1 MRVLQILPE
10 LRVGGVETGTVDFAK
25 YLRENGHHAV
35 VVSHGGPLVQEL
47 AVAGVTHY
55 ALPVHKKN
63 IFIILNCIKSL
74 RDIILTEKIDI
85 VHARSRVP
93 AWIAFFACR
102 KTPAEFI
109 TTCHGYYSKHMFSK
123 IMGWSKLIIV
133 PSQVIG
139 RHMVDDF
146 KVAAENVRCIPR
158 SVDLQR
164 FAPALRGRSPS
175 QANPVISIVGRI
187 TPLKGHVHFLRAMAT
202 VVRKMPQVKIWIIGD
217 APVGKEAYREELQV
231 LVRRLGLSD
240 SVDFL
245 GTRQDVPQLLAKTDL
260 LVLSTIVPEA
270 FGRVILE
277 AQAVGVPVVATSVGG
292 VVEIIDQEKTG
303 LLVMPKDSDAMAEA
317 CLRILSDKKLAQQI
331 IVGARQKLETQFTL
345 RHMAESTIK
354 VYEELLRSL
363 RILVI
368 KISSVGD
375 VILITA
381 SLKALRQKFP
391 QARICV
397 LVGEASRKILSRC
410 PYVDELIVV
419 DFKKRDRGI
428 KGLWQLGRKLS
439 HYKFDKV
446 IDLQNNNR
454 SHWLSFLS
462 FPKESYGFKRGR
474 FGFLLTHPVKQINPN
489 LPPVE
494 HQYQILNLLGLN
506 YNSENL
512 LELWPS
518 AKESESALRLLESEW
533 VGAKTNV
540 VGVNIAASQRWP
552 TKNWP
557 VEYIARLCDILAAK
571 NIRVLVTG
579 MEKDRNMAKQLSLLT
594 KTKPAILIGKTELM
608 ELAAVI
614 KHCKVF
620 ISPDSAPLHIAA
632 AMNVPLIALFGPT
645 SSQRHRPPAKTA
657 VIMEKKPPCAP
668 CYSTQCKVKTH
679 LCMRDITPEEIAER
693 VYQLINL

>member
-1 MRVLQILPE
+1 MPE

-25 YLRENGHHAV
+25 YLREKGHHAV
-35 VVSHGGPLVQEL
+35 VVSNGGVLVQEL
-47 AVAGVTHY
+47 AIAGVTHY
-55 ALPVHKKN
+55 TLPVHKKSLRS
-63 IFIILNCIKSL
+63 ILSCIKSL

-102 KTPAEFI
+102 KTPAEFL
-109 TTCHGYYSKHMFSK
+109 TTCHGYYSKHLFSAV
-123 IMGWSKLIIV
+123 MGYSKLIIV

-146 KVAAENVRCIPR
+146 KVPAQNIRCIPR

-164 FAPALRGRSPS
+164 FNTLREEKSKNA
-175 QANPVISIVGRI
+175 QPVISIVGRI
-187 TPLKGHVHFLRAMAT
+187 TPLKGHIYFLRAMAQ
-202 VVRKMPQVKIWIIGD
+202 VLRKMPQAKVWVIGD
-217 APVGKEAYREELQV
+217 APPGKETYREELQV

-240 SVDFL
+240 CVEFL

-260 LVLSTIVPEA
+260 LVMSSIVPEA

-292 VVEIIDQEKTG
+292 VVEIIDHEKTG
-303 LLVMPKDSDAMAEA
+303 LLVLPKDSEAIAQA
-317 CLRILSDKKLAQQI
+317 CLRILTDKKFARQLVVQ
-331 IVGARQKLETQFTL
+331 ARQKLESKFTL
-345 RHMAESTIK
+345 RHMADSTIE
-354 VYEELLRSL
+354 VYQELLKSL

-397 LVGEASRKILSRC
+397 LVGEASRKVLQRC

-419 DFKKRDRGI
+419 DFKERDRGVRR
-428 KGLWQLGRKLS
+428 LWQLGRKLLQ
-439 HYKFDKV
+439 YKFDKI
-446 IDLQNNNR
+446 IDLQNNTR
-454 SHWLSFLS
+454 SHILSFLS
-462 FPKESYGFKRGR
+462 FPKESFGFKRGR
-474 FGFLLTHPVKQINPN
+474 FGFLLTHPVVKINNN

-494 HQYQILNLLGLN
+494 HQFQILNQLGLT
-506 YNSENL
+506 YAKDNL

-518 AKESESALRLLESEW
+518 AKETENAMRLLESEW
-533 VGAKTNV
+533 VGSNTTAI
-540 VGVNIAASQRWP
+540 GINIAASLRWT

-557 VEYIARLCDILAAK
+557 IEFIARLCDILAAK
-571 NIRVLVTG
+571 NIRVIVTG
-579 MEKDRNMAKQLSLLT
+579 IDKDKELAKKLSTLT
-594 KTKPAILIGKTELM
+594 KTKPAILIGKTDLM

-614 KHCKVF
+614 KQCKVF

-632 AMNVPLIALFGPT
+632 AMRVPVIALFGPT
-645 SSQRHRPPAKTA
+645 ASARHMPPAKTA
-657 VIMEKKPPCAP
+657 IIMEKKPPCAP

-679 LCMRDITPEEIAER
+679 ICMRDITPEQIAAEI
-693 VYQLINL
+693 YKIIDL

>member
-25 YLRENGHHAV
+25 YLREKGHHAV
-35 VVSHGGPLVQEL
+35 VVSNGGPLVQEL
-47 AVAGVTHY
+47 AIAGVTHY
-55 ALPVHKKN
+55 TLPVHKKSLRS
-63 IFIILNCIKSL
+63 ILSCIKSL
-74 RDIILTEKIDI
+74 RDIILTDKIDI

-102 KTPAEFI
+102 KTPAEFL
-109 TTCHGYYSKHMFSK
+109 TTCHGYYSKHLFSAV
-123 IMGWSKLIIV
+123 MGYSKLIIV

-146 KVAAENVRCIPR
+146 KVPAQNVRCIPR

-164 FAPALRGRSPS
+164 FNTSREEKSKNT
-175 QANPVISIVGRI
+175 QPVISIVGRI
-187 TPLKGHVHFLRAMAT
+187 TPLKGHMYFLRAMAQ
-202 VVRKMPQVKIWIIGD
+202 VLRKMPQVKVWVIGD
-217 APVGKEAYREELQV
+217 APLGKETYREELQV

-240 SVDFL
+240 CVEFL
-245 GTRQDVPQLLAKTDL
+245 GTRQDVAQLLAKTDL
-260 LVLSTIVPEA
+260 LVMSSIVPEA

-292 VVEIIDQEKTG
+292 VVEIIDHEKTG
-303 LLVMPKDSDAMAEA
+303 LLVLPKDSEAIADA
-317 CLRILSDKKLAQQI
+317 CLRILSDKKFARQLV
-331 IVGARQKLETQFTL
+331 VGARQKLESKFTL
-345 RHMAESTIK
+345 RHMADSTIE
-354 VYEELLRSL
+354 VYQELLRSL

-397 LVGEASRKILSRC
+397 LVGEASRKVLQRC

-419 DFKKRDRGI
+419 DFKDRDRGVRR
-428 KGLWQLGRKLS
+428 LWQLGRKLLQ
-439 HYKFDKV
+439 YKFDKV
-446 IDLQNNNR
+446 IDLQNNTC
-454 SHWLSFLS
+454 SHILSFLS
-462 FPKESYGFKRGR
+462 FPKESFGFKRGR
-474 FGFLLTHPVKQINPN
+474 FGFLLTHPVLKINNN
-489 LPPVE
+489 LPPIE
-494 HQYQILNLLGLN
+494 HQFQILNQLGLT
-506 YNSENL
+506 YSPDNL

-518 AKESESALRLLESEW
+518 AKETENAMRLLESEW
-533 VGAKTNV
+533 VGTNTNA
-540 VGVNIAASQRWP
+540 VGINIAASPRWM

-571 NIRVLVTG
+571 NIRVIVTG
-579 MEKDRNMAKQLSLLT
+579 VDKDKESAKQLSALT
-594 KTKPAILIGKTELM
+594 KTKPVILVGKTDLM

-614 KHCKVF
+614 KQCRVF

-632 AMNVPLIALFGPT
+632 AMRVPVIALFGPT
-645 SSQRHRPPAKTA
+645 TSARHMPPAKFA
-657 VIMEKKPPCAP
+657 IIMEKKPPCSP

-679 LCMRDITPEEIAER
+679 ICMRDISPEQIAAEI
-693 VYQLINL
+693 YKLIDL

>member
-25 YLRENGHHAV
+25 YLQEKGHHAV
-35 VVSHGGPLVQEL
+35 VVSNGGPLVKEL
-47 AVAGVTHY
+47 AIAGVTHY
-55 ALPVHKKN
+55 TLPVHKKSL
-63 IFIILNCIKSL
+63 FSVLSCIKSL

-102 KTPAEFI
+102 KTPAEFL
-109 TTCHGYYSKHMFSK
+109 TTCHGYYSQHLFSA

-146 KVAAENVRCIPR
+146 KVSAENVRCIPR

-164 FAPALRGRSPS
+164 FNISRDDKVEKAH
-175 QANPVISIVGRI
+175 PVISIVGRL
-187 TPLKGHVHFLRAMAT
+187 TPLKGHIYFLRAMAQ
-202 VVRKMPQVKIWIIGD
+202 VLRKMSYVKVWIIGD
-217 APVGKEAYREELQV
+217 APVGKETYREELQV
-231 LVRRLGLSD
+231 LVKRLGL
-240 SVDFL
+240 VDCVEFL

-260 LVLSTIVPEA
+260 LVMSSIVPEA

-277 AQAVGVPVVATSVGG
+277 AQAVGVPVIATSVGG
-292 VVEIIDQEKTG
+292 VVEIIDHEQTG
-303 LLVMPKDSDAMAEA
+303 LLVLPKDSQAIADA
-317 CLRILSDKKLAQQI
+317 CLRILSDRKFARQL
-331 IVGARQKLETQFTL
+331 VVNARQKLESKFTL
-345 RHMAESTIK
+345 RYMADSTIK
-354 VYEELLRSL
+354 VYEELLQSL

-391 QARICV
+391 NARICV
-397 LVGEASRKILSRC
+397 LVGEASRRILQRC
-410 PYVDELIVV
+410 PYIDELIVV
-419 DFKKRDRGI
+419 DFKNRDRGI
-428 KGLWQLGRKLS
+428 KRFWQLGRKLLQ
-439 HYKFDKV
+439 YKFDKV
-446 IDLQNNNR
+446 IDLQNNTR
-454 SHWLSFLS
+454 SHFLAFLS
-462 FPKESYGFKRGR
+462 FPKESLGFKRGR
-474 FGFLLTHPVKQINPN
+474 FGFLLTHPVKTINNN

-494 HQYQILNLLGLN
+494 HQYQILSQLGLT
-506 YNSENL
+506 YSKDNL

-518 AKESESALRLLESEW
+518 IKETQNALRLLESEW
-533 VGAKTNV
+533 VGPNTNV
-540 VGVNIAASQRWP
+540 VGINIAASERWA

-571 NIRVLVTG
+571 NIRVIITG
-579 MEKDRNMAKQLSLLT
+579 IDKDKELTKQLLTLT
-594 KTKPAILIGKTELM
+594 KTKPVILVGKTDLM
-608 ELAAVI
+608 ELAVVI

-632 AMNVPLIALFGPT
+632 AMRVAVIALFGPT
-645 SSQRHRPPAKTA
+645 ASSRHMPPAKTA
-657 VIMEKKPPCAP
+657 IVMERKPACSP

-679 LCMRDITPEEIAER
+679 VCMRDITPEEIAAQI
-693 VYQLINL
+693 YQLIAL

>member
-10 LRVGGVETGTVDFAK
+10 LNVGGVETGTVDFAK
-25 YLRENGHHAV
+25 YLKDKGHHSV
-35 VVSHGGPLVQEL
+35 VVSNGGSLVQEL
-47 AVAGVTHY
+47 SIAGVTHY
-55 ALPVHKKN
+55 ALPVHKKS
-63 IFIILNCIKSL
+63 IFTALSCIKSL

-102 KTPAEFI
+102 KTPAEFL
-109 TTCHGYYSKHMFSK
+109 TTCHGYYSKHLFSE

-146 KVAAENVRCIPR
+146 KVAAENVRCIAR

-164 FAPALRGRSPS
+164 FNVPRDDKGNKAS
-175 QANPVISIVGRI
+175 PVISIVGRI
-187 TPLKGHVHFLRAMAT
+187 TPLKGHTYFLKAMAQ
-202 VVRKMPQVKIWIIGD
+202 VLRKLPQAKVWIIGD
-217 APVGKEAYREELQV
+217 VPTGKESYREELQV
-231 LVRRLGLSD
+231 LARRLGIYD
-240 SVDFL
+240 SVEFL
-245 GTRQDVPQLLAKTDL
+245 GTRKDVPQLLAKTDV
-260 LVLSTIVPEA
+260 LVMSTIVPEA

-292 VVEIIDQEKTG
+292 VVEIIDHEQTG

-317 CLRILSDKKLAQQI
+317 VLRILSDKKLAQKF
-331 IVGARQKLETQFTL
+331 VTAARQKIESKFLL
-345 RHMAESTIK
+345 RHMADSTIN
-354 VYEELLRSL
+354 VYEELLKSM

-381 SLKALRQKFP
+381 SLKALRQRFP
-391 QARICV
+391 AARICV
-397 LVGEASRKILSRC
+397 LVGEESRKILQRC

-419 DFKKRDRGI
+419 DFKHRDRGL
-428 KGLWQLGRKLS
+428 KRLWQIGRRLLQ
-439 HYKFDKV
+439 YKFDKV

-454 SHWLSFLS
+454 SHLLAFLS

-474 FGFLLTHPVKQINPN
+474 LGFLLTHPVKDVGTN

-494 HQYQILNLLGLN
+494 HQYQILGQLGMVYAKNN
-506 YNSENL
+506 Y

-518 AKESESALRLLESEW
+518 EKETQNAKKILESEW
-533 VGAKTNV
+533 VGGNTNV
-540 VGVNIAASQRWP
+540 VGVNIAASGRWG

-557 VEYIARLCDILAAK
+557 VEYIARLCEILAVK
-571 NIRVLVTG
+571 NIRVIVTG
-579 MEKDRNMAKQLSLLT
+579 LEKDRELAKRLTTLT
-594 KTKPAILIGKTELM
+594 KTKPVILIGKTDLM
-608 ELAAVI
+608 ELACVI
-614 KHCKVF
+614 KQCRVF

-632 AMNVPLIALFGPT
+632 AMQVPVIALFGPT
-645 SSQRHRPPAKTA
+645 SSQRHLPPVKTA
-657 VIMEKKPPCAP
+657 VVIEKKPPCAP
-668 CYSTQCKVKTH
+668 CYSTTCKVKTH
-679 LCMRDITPEEIAER
+679 VCMREIPPEEVAQQI
-693 VYQLINL
+693 YQLMN

>member
-25 YLRENGHHAV
+25 YLREKGHHAV
-35 VVSHGGPLVQEL
+35 VVSNGGVLVQEL
-47 AVAGVTHY
+47 AIAGVTHY
-55 ALPVHKKN
+55 TLPVHKKSLRS
-63 IFIILNCIKSL
+63 ILSCIKSL

-102 KTPAEFI
+102 KTPAEFL
-109 TTCHGYYSKHMFSK
+109 TTCHGYYSKHFFSAV
-123 IMGWSKLIIV
+123 MGYSKLIIV

-146 KVAAENVRCIPR
+146 KVPAQNIRCIPR

-164 FAPALRGRSPS
+164 FNTLREEKSKNA
-175 QANPVISIVGRI
+175 QPVISIVGRI
-187 TPLKGHVHFLRAMAT
+187 TPLKGHIYFLRAMAQ
-202 VVRKMPQVKIWIIGD
+202 VLRKMPQAKVWVIGD
-217 APVGKEAYREELQV
+217 APPGKETYREELQV

-240 SVDFL
+240 CVEFL

-260 LVLSTIVPEA
+260 LVMSSIVPEA

-292 VVEIIDQEKTG
+292 VVEIIDHEKTG
-303 LLVMPKDSDAMAEA
+303 LLVLPKDSEAIAQA
-317 CLRILSDKKLAQQI
+317 CLRILTDKKFARQLVVQ
-331 IVGARQKLETQFTL
+331 ARQKLESKFTL
-345 RHMAESTIK
+345 RHMADSTIE
-354 VYEELLRSL
+354 VYQELLKSL

-397 LVGEASRKILSRC
+397 LVGEASRKVLQRC
-410 PYVDELIVV
+410 PYIDELIVV
-419 DFKKRDRGI
+419 DFKERDRGVRR
-428 KGLWQLGRKLS
+428 LWQLGRKLLQ
-439 HYKFDKV
+439 YKFDKI
-446 IDLQNNNR
+446 IDLQNNTR
-454 SHWLSFLS
+454 SHILSFLS
-462 FPKESYGFKRGR
+462 FPKESFGFKRGR
-474 FGFLLTHPVKQINPN
+474 FGFLLSHPVVKINNN

-494 HQYQILNLLGLN
+494 HQFQILNQLGLT
-506 YNSENL
+506 YSKDNL

-518 AKESESALRLLESEW
+518 AKETENAMRLLESEW
-533 VGAKTNV
+533 VGSNTTA
-540 VGVNIAASQRWP
+540 VGINIAASLRWT

-557 VEYIARLCDILAAK
+557 IEFIARLCDILAAK
-571 NIRVLVTG
+571 NIRVIVTG
-579 MEKDRNMAKQLSLLT
+579 IDKDKELAKKLSTLT
-594 KTKPAILIGKTELM
+594 KTKPVILVGKTDLM

-614 KHCKVF
+614 KQCKVF

-632 AMNVPLIALFGPT
+632 AMRVPVIALFGPT
-645 SSQRHRPPAKTA
+645 ASARHMPPAKSA
-657 VIMEKKPPCAP
+657 IIMEKKPPCAP

-679 LCMRDITPEEIAER
+679 ICMRDITPEQIAAEI
-693 VYQLINL
+693 YKIIDL